1 VASQAQGARQKS
13 STGKIEAVQ
22 IMDSEGFRPSRRAI
36 LGGAFAG
43 IAALVAAPV
52 YAKVPGFLRQAGDIR
67 RVRMYSQ
74 RTGESIDTIY
84 YADGQYVPEA
94 VQEISYFMRDW
105 RENIMMKYDARNV
118 DNLAATLRMMDTDE
132 PYLMIS
138 GYRTPHTNSML
149 RGAAS
154 HSYHLRAMAADV
166 RLRGRNVRQISG
178 AAFAC
183 NGGGVGIYNRS
194 NFVHMDCGPVR
205 TWRG

>member
-1 VASQAQGARQKS
+1 MN
-13 STGKIEAVQ
+13 E
-22 IMDSEGFRPSRRAI
+22 DDFRPSRRAV
-36 LGGAFAG
+36 LGVFAG
-43 IAALVAAPV
+43 LCAVAAAPV
-52 YAKVPGFLRQAGDIR
+52 YGKAPGFLRGSGDIR

-84 YADGQYVPEA
+84 FIDGRYVPEA
-94 VQEISYFMRDW
+94 LEEISYFMRDW
-105 RENIMMKYDARNV
+105 RENKMMRYDPHNV
-118 DNLAATLRMMDTDE
+118 DNLAATLMLMETDE

-138 GYRTPHTNSML
+138 GYRTQKTNRML

-166 RLRGRNVRQISG
+166 RLKGRSVKQISG

-194 NFVHMDCGPVR
+194 NFVHIDCGPIR
-205 TWRG
+205 SWHG